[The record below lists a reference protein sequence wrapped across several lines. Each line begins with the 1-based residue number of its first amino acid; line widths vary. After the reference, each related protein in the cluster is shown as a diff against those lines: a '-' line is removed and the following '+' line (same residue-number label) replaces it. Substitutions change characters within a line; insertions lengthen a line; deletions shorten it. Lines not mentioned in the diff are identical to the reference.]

1 MFIYNYRIFDRYIK
15 PVVSMAVLGDDDP
28 DWLPQQFGY
37 AAMDCEMSFRF
48 PIAKLAGFTAQEAAL
63 ETNPNPFALLT
74 LAYLQNRATK
84 NDMNA
89 RYEVKCRLVRLLHE
103 HKWERAL
110 IREFFLVIDWMM
122 ELPPELALQ
131 LSHFITALEEEQ
143 QMEYVSS
150 IERIKLEQKLHEGI
164 NLGVQKGLEQGLE
177 QGLQTGLQEGE
188 ATMLSRLLTRR
199 FGDLPQ
205 WAQERVKN
213 AAKAQIEVWF
223 DRAIDVATLDEVFQD
238 MPH

>member
-1 MFIYNYRIFDRYIK
+1 
-15 PVVSMAVLGDDDP
+15 
-28 DWLPQQFGY
+28 
-37 AAMDCEMSFRF
+37 
-48 PIAKLAGFTAQEAAL
+48 
-63 ETNPNPFALLT
+63 
-74 LAYLQNRATK
+74 
-84 NDMNA
+84 MNA

-103 HKWERAL
+103 HKWERTL

-164 NLGVQKGLEQGLE
+164 DLGVEQ
-177 QGLQTGLQEGE
+177 GE

-205 WAQERVKN
+205 WAQEQVKN
-213 AAKAQIEVWF
+213 AAKAQIEAWF
-223 DRAIDVATLDEVFQD
+223 DRAIDAGALDDVFQD

>member
-1 MFIYNYRIFDRYIK
+1 MPPLKRWKN
-15 PVVSMAVLGDDDP
+15 A
-28 DWLPQQFGY
+28 LPPPQ
-37 AAMDCEMSFRF
+37 
-48 PIAKLAGFTAQEAAL
+48 PICTAH
-63 ETNPNPFALLT
+63 

-89 RYEVKCRLVRLLHE
+89 RYEVKCRLVRLLHG
-103 HKWERAL
+103 HKWERTL

-131 LSHFITALEEEQ
+131 LSHYITALEKERE
-143 QMEYVSS
+143 MEYVSS

-164 NLGVQKGLEQGLE
+164 NLGVE
-177 QGLQTGLQEGE
+177 QGLQAGE
-188 ATMLSRLLTRR
+188 ADMLCRLLMRR

-205 WAQERVKN
+205 WAQERVKS
-213 AAKAQIEVWF
+213 AAKTQIEAWF
-223 DRAIDVATLDEVFQD
+223 DHAIDANTLDEVFQD